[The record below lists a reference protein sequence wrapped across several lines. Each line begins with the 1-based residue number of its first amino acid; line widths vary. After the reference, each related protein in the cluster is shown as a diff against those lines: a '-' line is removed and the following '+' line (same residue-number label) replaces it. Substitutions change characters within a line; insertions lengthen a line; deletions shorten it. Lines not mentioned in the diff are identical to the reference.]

1 MTSAYPGAIDNF
13 TNPSSGDTLDSATV
27 PHATQHSNAN
37 DAIEAIETELGI
49 NPSGSYADIVTRLN
63 ANDVSDALKAPIASP
78 TFTGTVTI
86 PSGASISGY
95 LATATAASTYAPLAS
110 PALTGTATAVNLG
123 VSGYITRTAPV
134 TATANYTVTATDTY
148 IINNK
153 AASSLTV
160 TLPTA
165 STQTGREIVIK
176 TIQAFTVISA
186 SSNVVPAT
194 SATAGTAILA
204 ATAGK
209 FARLVSDGTNWVIM
223 DNN

>member
-27 PHATQHSNAN
+27 PHATQHANAN
-37 DAIEAIETELGI
+37 DAIEAIETELGV
-49 NPSGSYADIVTRLN
+49 NASGSYATVAARFD
-63 ANDVSDALKAPIASP
+63 ANDATDTLKAPIASP

-86 PSGASISGY
+86 PTGAAITGY
-95 LATATAASTYAPLAS
+95 LTTATAASTYAPLAS

-153 AASSLTV
+153 TGSSLTV

-165 STQTGREIVIK
+165 STQTGREITIK

-186 SSNVVPAT
+186 SSNVVPAA

>member
-86 PSGASISGY
+86 PTGASISGF
-95 LATATAASTYAPLAS
+95 APLAS

-153 AASSLTV
+153 AASSMTL

-165 STQTGREIVIK
+165 STQTGREITIK
-176 TIQAFTVISA
+176 TIVAFTVISA
-186 SSNVVPAT
+186 SSNVVPAA

>member
-86 PSGASISGY
+86 PSGASISGF
-95 LATATAASTYAPLAS
+95 APLAS

-134 TATANYTVTATDTY
+134 TATANYTVAATDTY
-148 IINNK
+148 IINNT
-153 AASSLTV
+153 AASSMTR

-165 STQTGREIVIK
+165 STQTGREITIK
-176 TIQAFTVISA
+176 TIVAFTVISA
-186 SSNVVPAT
+186 SSNVVPAA